1 MCNRKKQSPAPYGR
15 WGGVRAAA
23 QAGFSLMEIIIVTI
37 LIGGIVAFAASQIM
51 GGGDK
56 ARHNL
61 ASAQIQTLA
70 QKIQQYEMDTGRLP
84 ATLEDLVREP
94 GGVAGWLGP
103 YARAA
108 DLVDPW
114 KTPIA
119 YRAPGER
126 QRFDLISLGADRKPG
141 GSSVDGDIRFE

>member
-1 MCNRKKQSPAPYGR
+1 MNKRCMTCPP
-15 WGGVRAAA
+15 VRLR

-56 ARHNL
+56 AKYNL

-70 QKIQQYEMDTGRLP
+70 QKIQQYELDTGRLP
-84 ATLEDLVREP
+84 ASLDDLVRPPE
-94 GGVAGWLGP
+94 GVAGWLGP
-103 YARAA
+103 YARAG

-114 KTPIA
+114 KTPIE
-119 YRAPGER
+119 YRAPGEG
-126 QRFDLISLGADRKPG
+126 QRFDLLSLGADRTPG
-141 GSSVDGDIRFE
+141 GSSVNGDIRYE

>member
-1 MCNRKKQSPAPYGR
+1 MCDAQQHDLNLPRSL
-15 WGGVRAAA
+15 

-56 ARHNL
+56 GDKAKHNL
-61 ASAQIQTLA
+61 ATAQIQTLA
-70 QKIQQYEMDTGRLP
+70 QKIEQYEMDTGRLP
-84 ATLEDLVREP
+84 SALSDLTNAP
-94 GGVAGWLGP
+94 AGVPGWLGP
-103 YARAA
+103 YARAS

-114 KTPIA
+114 KTPIE

-126 QRFDLISLGADRKPG
+126 GRFDLVSLGADRKPG
-141 GSSVDGDIRFE
+141 GSSVDGDIRYE

>member
-1 MCNRKKQSPAPYGR
+1 MCNHNKQSPSPYGR
-15 WGGVRAAA
+15 GGGVRA

-114 KTPIA
+114 KTPMT